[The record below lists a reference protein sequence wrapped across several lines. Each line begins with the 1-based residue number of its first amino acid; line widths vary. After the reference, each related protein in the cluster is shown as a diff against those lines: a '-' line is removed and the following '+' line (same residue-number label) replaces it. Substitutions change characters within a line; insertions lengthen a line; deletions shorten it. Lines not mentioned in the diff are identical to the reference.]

1 MPPLDKLVDL
11 AMAKIETAMDLVSS
25 LNEKIL
31 ALTLVNNTAS
41 EITETADYEMNV
53 KRKSQ

>member
-1 MPPLDKLVDL
+1 VPPPLDKLGDL

-31 ALTLVNNTAS
+31 ALTLVS
-41 EITETADYEMNV
+41 KQHR
-53 KRKSQ
+53 KRNHRDR